1 MKNIIK
7 SAGLVLL
14 ATLPLLVACNGK
26 ENPNEGK
33 KEEEEE
39 QKTEAAVIKA
49 AEREISVDYT
59 ADEKTIAIEQNKG
72 FDASV
77 TSGAEWLSV
86 TTAADYK
93 SITLKYSENE
103 GDVRAGEVTLTKEN
117 AMWKFTVTQA
127 AAPAKQEETKDIK
140 IDFTLQGEMP
150 DMGMKVY
157 AFAADA
163 FKDVP
168 EGRIVI
174 FQFKT
179 MNGQVRLMDT
189 NNEAKLYR
197 DITPD
202 LTVAVSW
209 DAFAED
215 LAAGARLLI
224 IGEGA
229 LENELKAV
237 YVTRDEQIA
246 FQQQG
251 TMPDMGMNV
260 YAVGEGAFQNVS
272 YGDIVVLKFKTPGA
286 EGDQVRLMDASN
298 QALLYRAITPDGTIA
313 FNFNKDEI
321 EGNVVDMAAISRI
334 LIIGAGAIENEIVS
348 ITYAHVPAEE

>member
-33 KEEEEE
+33 KEEE

-127 AAPAKQEETKDIK
+127 AAPAQANDKDIK
-140 IDFTLQGEMP
+140 VNFTLAGEMP

-157 AFAADA
+157 ALAADDL
-163 FKDVP
+163 KIIP

-174 FQFKT
+174 LQFKT
-179 MNGQVRLMDT
+179 MNGQVRLLDS
-189 NNEAKLYR
+189 NNEALLYR
-197 DITPD
+197 EITPD
-202 LTVAVSW
+202 LTVAFSW
-209 DAFAED
+209 DAFAESM
-215 LAAGARLLI
+215 AAGGRILI

-229 LENELKAV
+229 LENEIKGI
-237 YVTRDEQIA
+237 YVTRDEAIP
-246 FQQQG
+246 FQLQG
-251 TMPDMGMNV
+251 QMPDMGMSV
-260 YAVGEGAFQNVS
+260 YAVGEGAFKNVS
-272 YGDIVVLKFKTPGA
+272 YGDIVVLKFKTSGA
-286 EGDQVRLMDASN
+286 EGDQVRLMDGSN
-298 QALLYRAITPDGTIA
+298 QALLYRGITPDGTIA

-321 EGNVVDMAAISRI
+321 EGNVVDMATISRI
-334 LIIGAGAIENEIVS
+334 LIIGAGALENELVS
-348 ITYAHVPAEE
+348 ITYAHVPEEE